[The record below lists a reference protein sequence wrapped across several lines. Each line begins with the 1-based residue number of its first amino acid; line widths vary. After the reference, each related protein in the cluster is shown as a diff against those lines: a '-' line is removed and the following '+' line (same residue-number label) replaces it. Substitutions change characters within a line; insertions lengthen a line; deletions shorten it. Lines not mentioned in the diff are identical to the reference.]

1 MTDDLGAEAMTIV
14 EKTEVRIS
22 GLQRA
27 VVLHLQRLNLT
38 IPVTR
43 LPRRR
48 KNGLK
53 RCPTCQE
60 SYTDETLKFCRI
72 DGALLI
78 SDSSDLES
86 SETALLSQQGS
97 SNPPIDEVQA
107 RTPSIAVLPFVNMSV
122 DREQEYFC
130 DGLAEE
136 LINALSKTEDLKV
149 AARTSAFSFK
159 GKDVKVSEI
168 GQALNV
174 GAVLEGSV
182 RKAGKRLRIIVQLIN
197 ASDGYHLWSERYDRQ
212 MEDVFEIQ
220 DEITLAIVEA
230 LKVKLLG
237 AERAALLKRHT
248 ENTEAYHLYLKGRYY
263 WNKRTELKKGLG
275 YFQQAIELDPN
286 YALSYVGL
294 ADSYNLLAGH
304 SGLSPKENFPRAKAA
319 ALKALELDGKLAEAH
334 ASLGFVMY
342 RFDWDWLGAEREF
355 KRALKMNPS
364 YATASHWYGEFLALM
379 GRFGESIAKMTKAQ
393 ELDPLSLPINTDL
406 GQSFFFAR
414 QYNQAEEQFHRTLEI
429 DPNFVRAHVLLGDCY
444 EQMLRYDEAEA
455 EFQKAVDL
463 SGGKTLAMAALGHAY
478 AMSGKGSAAQK
489 MLDDMMELARQDYVS
504 PYDIAV
510 IHTGLGER
518 DLAFAW
524 LNKACQDRSVWLVC
538 LQVDPRLDSLRQ
550 DARFTDLL
558 QGVNL
563 RA

>member
-1 MTDDLGAEAMTIV
+1 M
-14 EKTEVRIS
+14 
-22 GLQRA
+22 
-27 VVLHLQRLNLT
+27 
-38 IPVTR
+38 
-43 LPRRR
+43 
-48 KNGLK
+48 K

-60 SYTDETLKFCRI
+60 SYTDETLKFCRV

-78 SDSSDLES
+78 SDSADLES
-86 SETALLSQQGS
+86 SETALLSQQRTRNS
-97 SNPPIDEVQA
+97 AIDEVQA

-182 RKAGKRLRIIVQLIN
+182 RKAGNRLRIIVQLIN

-237 AERAALLKRHT
+237 AERAALLRRYT

-263 WNKRTELKKGLG
+263 WNKRTELKKGIE

-294 ADSYNLLAGH
+294 ADCYNLLAGH
-304 SGLSPKENFPRAKAA
+304 SGLSPKETFPRAKVA

-355 KRALKMNPS
+355 KRALEMNPS
-364 YATASHWYGEFLALM
+364 YATANHWYGEFLALM
-379 GRFGESIAKMTKAQ
+379 GRFGESIAEMRRAQ
-393 ELDPLSLPINTDL
+393 ELDPLSLPINTDM

-414 QYNQAEEQFHRTLEI
+414 QYHQAEEQFRKTLEI
-429 DPNFVRAHVLLGDCY
+429 DPNFVRAHVLLGECY

-455 EFQKAVDL
+455 EFQKAVEQ
-463 SGGKTLAMAALGHAY
+463 SGGKTLTLAALGHAY
-478 AMSGKGSAAQK
+478 AMSGKRTAAQK
-489 MLDDMMELARQDYVS
+489 MLDDLVELAQKDYVS

-510 IHTGLGER
+510 IHTGLGEP

-524 LNKACQDRSVWLVC
+524 LDKAYQDRSVWSVC
-538 LQVDPRLDSLRQ
+538 LQVDPRLDTLRQ
-550 DARFTDLL
+550 DARFTELL
-558 QGVNL
+558 RGVNL
-563 RA
+563 RT